1 MVRVRLMYWK
11 EVPLQVQ
18 AEDESGKLSQPLDNR
33 FQEGADAISMF
44 DGSSGSDDYMNG
56 FTWGPYTEVDGTLDI
71 AATTLAECFNTNF
84 PQDFVAR
91 IRDMHRSGERDPKP
105 GTIDHWCGNAEG

>member
-56 FTWGPYTEVDGTLDI
+56 FRWGPYTEVDETLDI
-71 AATTLAECFNTNF
+71 AASTLAKCFNTNF

-91 IRDMHRSGERDPKP
+91 IRDMHRSGERDPQP
-105 GTIDHWCGNAEG
+105 GTIDHWCENAAV